1 MGPEKASIEDVEL
14 AHAIEYIRLVEA
26 VCRAGGG
33 PLDSQDTV
41 ASPDSF
47 KVALYAVGAALK
59 AVKLVM
65 ERTFENAFAIVRPPG
80 HHAERYRALG
90 FCIFNNVAVA
100 AKYLIEEFGLS
111 RVLILDVDAHHG
123 NGTQQMFY
131 DTDKALYISLHE
143 DPTDFPGTGFTRETG
158 KGKGS
163 GYNVNIPLPYGTGD
177 HVYLS
182 ALEEIV
188 TPIAYQYEPEF
199 ILVSAGF
206 DAHYSDPVGN
216 LSLSASCMK
225 KVYGKIADLASKT
238 SQKRLVCVLEGGYNL
253 KMIGRLA
260 TSALAEMTGTPLTIR
275 DRIPRVKKGTES
287 QGRKIIEEAKKT
299 QQAFWKLS

>member
-1 MGPEKASIEDVEL
+1 VRPEKASIEDVEL

-41 ASPDSF
+41 VSPDSF

-65 ERTFENAFAIVRPPG
+65 EGAFENAFAIVRPPG

-100 AKYLIEEFGLS
+100 AKYLIEEFGLN

-188 TPIAYQYEPEF
+188 TPITYQYEPEF

-225 KVYGKIADLASKT
+225 KTYGKIADLASKT
-238 SQKRLVCVLEGGYNL
+238 RRKRLVCVLEGGYNL

-275 DRIPRVKKGTES
+275 DRIPRVKKSTES
-287 QGRKIIEEAKKT
+287 QGQKIIEEAKKT